1 MGGNSTKSVVSL
13 VLGIVGIIIAIFIPI
28 AGLVLG
34 IVATV
39 FASGDRK
46 IEKNGMNTAGLAL
59 GIISIVLAVIMWIMY
74 ALVIATFMSLM

>member
-13 VLGIVGIIIAIFIPI
+13 VLGIVGIVLALFIPI

-39 FASGDRK
+39 LASGDRK
-46 IEKNGMNTAGLAL
+46 IERNGMNTAGLVL

-74 ALVIATFMSLM
+74 AVVLAAFMSLM